1 MLRSFIEHHLA
12 HLLDSRRAARRPP
25 TRHLIALRGVL
36 VASTV
41 LLLFLGFMTN
51 MAHGQ
56 VQAGVVHLYYF
67 YDPDCSVCAETHR
80 EVLEP
85 LLAAYGDRL
94 VVDERSIAQAA
105 DFELLLDLE
114 QRFQVLSGGIP
125 EVVIG
130 QDVLIGAG
138 EISARLQERIEHY
151 LAQGGV
157 QLPTAAAAVAPTLTP
172 STQATAVEVRATPSQ
187 QPSASPTSAAVDLPP
202 IHMAYF
208 YQPGCDIC
216 ERAEHDVQYV
226 LDRYPQVKVR
236 RFNVKEETAL
246 SQYLCVRAGVPEDM
260 HLTAPML
267 FVANAFLAGAQIR
280 GRAIEALIQ
289 PYLETGSAEPWA
301 DWEAQKGS
309 AEGQIVERFRSL
321 SLLTVIG
328 AGLLDG
334 VNPCAFAT
342 MIFLISYLAVR
353 KRKGRELLAT
363 GAAFTLGVFL
373 TYLGVGLGF
382 LRFLASLPMLATV
395 GRWLNAVTALL
406 CLVLAVGSFA
416 DYRKAREGRLED
428 MSLKLPERMRGWSRR
443 LIREGSAATS
453 FVLASFLLGMVVSL
467 IELACTGQVYLP
479 TIVFVLGVPGWR
491 AMATVALV
499 TYNVMFI
506 VPLVVV
512 FLLVYFGT
520 TSQQLIRWMT
530 RRTAAI
536 KLGTAVLFVLLAV
549 WLGYSLVAM

>member
-1 MLRSFIEHHLA
+1 MLRS
-12 HLLDSRRAARRPP
+12 
-25 TRHLIALRGVL
+25 L
-36 VASTV
+36 VAQHVARSMHARSANRWHPTGQGV
-41 LLLFLGFMTN
+41 ADRSRLAACLALLLLLSLVAYTVP
-51 MAHGQ
+51 A
-56 VQAGVVHLYYF
+56 QAQSSVVRLYYF
-67 YDPDCSVCAETHR
+67 YDPDCSICAETHR

-85 LLAAYGDRL
+85 LLTAYGERL
-94 VVDERSIAQAA
+94 VVDERSIAEAA

-114 QRFQVLSGGIP
+114 QRLGVLSGGIP

-130 QDVLIGAG
+130 QEVLIGPD
-138 EISARLQERIEHY
+138 EIRVRLQERIEHY

-157 QLPTAAAAVAPTLTP
+157 ELPTIAAVVAPTVT
-172 STQATAVEVRATPSQ
+172 SAVAWAAEVVATPLP
-187 QPSASPTSAAVDLPP
+187 QPSASPTSAGVALPP

-216 ERAEHDVQYV
+216 ARAEHDLQYV
-226 LDRYPQVKVR
+226 VDRYPQVKVR
-236 RFNVKEETAL
+236 RFNAKEETAL
-246 SQYLCVRAGVPEDM
+246 SQYLCARAGVPEDKY
-260 HLTAPML
+260 LTAPMV
-267 FVANAFLAGAQIR
+267 FVGSGYVGADEMG
-280 GRAIEALIQ
+280 GRALEALVQ
-289 PYLETGSAEPWA
+289 PYVETGAAEPWA
-301 DWEAQKGS
+301 GFDAQKAA

-321 SLLTVIG
+321 SLLTVVG

-342 MIFLISYLAVR
+342 MIFLVSYLAVR

-382 LRFLASLPMLATV
+382 LRFLASLPGLATV
-395 GRWLNAVTALL
+395 GRWLNGITMLL
-406 CLVLAVGSFA
+406 CLGLAVGSFV

-491 AMATVALV
+491 TMATLALV

-512 FLLVYFGT
+512 FLVVYFGT
-520 TSQQLIRWMT
+520 TSQQLLRWMT

-536 KLGTAVLFVLLAV
+536 KLGTVILFVLLAV
-549 WLGYSLVAM
+549 WLGYGVIAG

>member
-1 MLRSFIEHHLA
+1 MGQGVARHSRLTACLA
-12 HLLDSRRAARRPP
+12 
-25 TRHLIALRGVL
+25 
-36 VASTV
+36 
-41 LLLFLGFMTN
+41 LLLFLGRMTN
-51 MAHGQ
+51 TAHGQ
-56 VQAGVVHLYYF
+56 AQAGVVHLHYF
-67 YDPDCSVCAETHR
+67 YDPGCPVCAEPHR

-85 LLAAYGDRL
+85 LLAAYDDRL
-94 VVDERSIAQAA
+94 VVDERSRAEAT
-105 DFELLLDLE
+105 DSELLLDLE
-114 QRFQVLSGGIP
+114 QRCQVLSGDVP

-138 EISARLQERIEHY
+138 EMRARPQERIEHY

-157 QLPTAAAAVAPTLTP
+157 PLPEAAPARGPQPASSTVDPPPRPAPSVVSDARETP
-172 STQATAVEVRATPSQ
+172 
-187 QPSASPTSAAVDLPP
+187 L

-216 ERAEHDVQYV
+216 ERHEHDLQYIV
-226 LDRYPQVKVR
+226 DKYPQVR
-236 RFNVKEETAL
+236 IHRFNVKEETAL
-246 SQYLCVRAGVPEDM
+246 SQYLCVRAGVPEDL

-267 FVANAFLAGAQIR
+267 FVGNAFLAGVQIG

-289 PYLETGSAEPWA
+289 PYLKTGMAEPWA
-301 DWEAQKGS
+301 GWESEKGS

-373 TYLGVGLGF
+373 TYLGLGLGF

-395 GRWLNAVTALL
+395 GRWLNAATALI
-406 CLVLAVGSFA
+406 CLGLAVGSLA

-428 MSLKLPERMRGWSRR
+428 MSLKLPEGMRGWSRR

-506 VPLVVV
+506 VPLVTV
-512 FLLVYFGT
+512 FLVVYAGT

-530 RRTAAI
+530 QRTAAI
-536 KLGTAVLFVLLAV
+536 KLGTAVLFGLLAA
-549 WLGYSLVAM
+549 WLGYGIIVG